1 MLKENTS
8 YKCLSLIVLESIIR
22 VNKKYY
28 PPTLLEKCK
37 NEKIRNKVYNRI
49 SNDLDLSSSDELDN
63 ETENETDNG
72 SDSDSND

>member
-8 YKCLSLIVLESIIR
+8 CKCLSLNVLESIIR

-37 NEKIRNKVYNRI
+37 NKKN
-49 SNDLDLSSSDELDN
+49 
-63 ETENETDNG
+63 
-72 SDSDSND
+72 

>member
-37 NEKIRNKVYNRI
+37 NEKIRNKV
-49 SNDLDLSSSDELDN
+49 
-63 ETENETDNG
+63 
-72 SDSDSND
+72 